1 MRKTLVFFLAV
12 IVLTSCTGN
21 GGRNFKDV
29 KDLNEEGIV
38 VGTLIGSLNV
48 DRIGKDMPK
57 AEMKAYDNDVDAL
70 MALTSGK
77 IDAVATDGFS
87 YSQMAGDYPELT
99 VFEDKWHADK
109 LGMIFNKK
117 ETELRTHFNQF
128 LAILRKDGS
137 LKRIIDRWLSYSD
150 TVSMPDLKGIPRKGE
165 PIIAV
170 TTGTA
175 TATSFMKK
183 DELCGYDIEI
193 MQRFAAYEKRPI
205 EFLTVN
211 FGGLLAAV
219 SSGKAD
225 MGANAITITKER
237 AKQVD
242 FSDPYFISYSILV
255 TRCADVAGYKAKTNG
270 SEKSFIGGIV
280 TSFKKNLITED
291 RWKILMDGLWQTL
304 LITIFAIIIGTLIAA
319 GVSWMSLCKKRWIR
333 STAHAYISLL
343 EGIPILVLLMLIF
356 YVVFASV
363 GISPTIVAIVTF
375 SMNFGAYMSETFT
388 STIQGIDRGQKEA
401 GVAIG
406 FTDSQTFLYIILPQM
421 VQRLMPTYRGRCV
434 SLLKDTSIVGYIAIL
449 DLTKASDIIRSRTF
463 EAFFPLIIITIIY
476 FVLAW
481 LLGKVLG
488 LINTTKK

>member
-165 PIIAV
+165 PLIAV

-183 DELCGYDIEI
+183 DELCGRSEE
-193 MQRFAAYEKRPI
+193 RR
-205 EFLTVN
+205 V
-211 FGGLLAAV
+211 
-219 SSGKAD
+219 GK
-225 MGANAITITKER
+225 E
-237 AKQVD
+237 
-242 FSDPYFISYSILV
+242 
-255 TRCADVAGYKAKTNG
+255 C
-270 SEKSFIGGIV
+270 
-280 TSFKKNLITED
+280 
-291 RWKILMDGLWQTL
+291 
-304 LITIFAIIIGTLIAA
+304 
-319 GVSWMSLCKKRWIR
+319 
-333 STAHAYISLL
+333 
-343 EGIPILVLLMLIF
+343 
-356 YVVFASV
+356 
-363 GISPTIVAIVTF
+363 
-375 SMNFGAYMSETFT
+375 
-388 STIQGIDRGQKEA
+388 
-401 GVAIG
+401 
-406 FTDSQTFLYIILPQM
+406 
-421 VQRLMPTYRGRCV
+421 
-434 SLLKDTSIVGYIAIL
+434 
-449 DLTKASDIIRSRTF
+449 RSRWS
-463 EAFFPLIIITIIY
+463 PY
-476 FVLAW
+476 H
-481 LLGKVLG
+481 
-488 LINTTKK
+488 